1 VGLFIKS
8 KPKFNTFA
16 KNIDEKMEELLKKFE
31 NKKPEIVFE
40 WKDEKTDAEGWIVIN
55 SLRGGAAAGGTRMR
69 IGVTKD
75 EVLALAKTMEVK
87 FTVAGPPI
95 GGGKSGINFDPRD
108 PRKKEVLKRW
118 YAAAKPL
125 LKTYYGTGGD
135 MNVDEVHEVIP
146 MCEEQG
152 ISFPLEGIVNGH
164 LRRDEKGKMKII
176 NQLKEGVPL
185 IVREESL
192 TPNPNNNYSVGDL
205 ITGYGVS
212 ETILHYYTIYGGQ
225 VKGKRVII
233 QGWGNVAGAA
243 AYYLAQ
249 AGAVI
254 VGIIDKAGG
263 VVKSE
268 GYSFKEIQS
277 FLENR
282 SSNFLETEDMLSFKQ
297 ANENIWSV
305 GAEIFVPAAA
315 SRLLTQAQLDA
326 MVDNGLEVISSGA
339 NVPFADKEIFFGPI
353 SKSADE
359 RVSVLPDFIANC
371 GMARVFAYLMEDNV
385 EMTDKA
391 IFSDTSNCIKNA
403 LTKSHAIN
411 NSKTNISKTAIEI
424 ALKQLV

>member
-1 VGLFIKS
+1 
-8 KPKFNTFA
+8 
-16 KNIDEKMEELLKKFE
+16 MEELLKKFE
-31 NKKPEIVFE
+31 EKKPEIVFE

-69 IGVTKD
+69 VGVTKD

-95 GGGKSGINFDPRD
+95 GGGKSGINFDPSD
-108 PRKKEVLKRW
+108 PRKKEVLRRW

-135 MNVDEVHEVIP
+135 MNVDEVHEVMP

-152 ISFPLEGIVNGH
+152 ILFPLEGIVNGH
-164 LRRDEKGKMKII
+164 HIRDEKGKMKII
-176 NQLKEGVPL
+176 NQLREGVPL
-185 IVREESL
+185 IVKDKSL
-192 TPNPNNNYSVGDL
+192 TPNPNKDYSVGDL

-212 ETILHYYTIYGGQ
+212 ETILHYYNIYGGQ

-249 AGAVI
+249 AGAII

-263 VVKSE
+263 IVKSE
-268 GYSFKEIQS
+268 GYSFEQIKS
-277 FLENR
+277 LLENR
-282 SSNFLETEDMLSFKQ
+282 SSNFLETENMLSFED
-297 ANENIWSV
+297 ANEKIWNV

-315 SRLLTQAQLDA
+315 SRLLTQTQLDF
-326 MVDNGLEVISSGA
+326 MIENGLEVISSGA

-371 GMARVFAYLMEDNV
+371 GMARVFAYLMENNV

-391 IFSDTSNCIKNA
+391 IFADTSDCIKNA
-403 LTKSHAIN
+403 LIKSHSIN
-411 NSKTNISKTAIEI
+411 NSKTNISKTAFEI

>member
-1 VGLFIKS
+1 
-8 KPKFNTFA
+8 
-16 KNIDEKMEELLKKFE
+16 MEELLKKFE
-31 NKKPEIVFE
+31 DKEPEIVFE

-69 IGVTKD
+69 VGVTKD

-152 ISFPLEGIVNGH
+152 ILFPLEGIVNGH
-164 LRRDEKGKMKII
+164 HRRDEQGKMKII
-176 NQLKEGVPL
+176 NQLKVGVPL
-185 IVREESL
+185 IVREASL
-192 TPNPNNNYSVGDL
+192 TPNPDKDYSVGDL

-212 ETILHYYTIYGGQ
+212 ETILHYYNIYGGEI
-225 VKGKRVII
+225 KGKRVII

-249 AGAVI
+249 AGAII

-263 VVKSE
+263 LVKPE
-268 GYSFKEIQS
+268 GYSFEEIKS
-277 FLENR
+277 LLEDR
-282 SSNFLETEDMLSFKQ
+282 SSNFLETENMLTFKQ
-297 ANENIWSV
+297 ANEKIWSV

-315 SRLLTQAQLDA
+315 SRLITQAQLDA
-326 MVDNGLEVISSGA
+326 MIDNGLEVISSGA

-371 GMARVFAYLMEDNV
+371 GMARVFAYLMENNV
-385 EMTDKA
+385 EMTDIA
-391 IFSDTSNCIKNA
+391 IFADTSDCIKNA
-403 LTKSHAIN
+403 LIKSHSIN
-411 NSKTNISKTAIEI
+411 NSKTNISKTAFEI

>member
-1 VGLFIKS
+1 
-8 KPKFNTFA
+8 
-16 KNIDEKMEELLKKFE
+16 MEELLKKFE
-31 NKKPEIVFE
+31 DKKPEIVFE

-69 IGVTKD
+69 VGVTKN

-152 ISFPLEGIVNGH
+152 ILFPLEGIVNGH
-164 LRRDEKGKMKII
+164 HRRDEQGKMKII

-185 IVREESL
+185 IVRERKL
-192 TPNPNNNYSVGDL
+192 TPNPSKDYSVGDL

-212 ETILHYYTIYGGQ
+212 ETILHYYNIYGGE

-249 AGAVI
+249 AGAII
-254 VGIIDKAGG
+254 VGIIDKNVGI
-263 VVKSE
+263 VKPE
-268 GYSFKEIQS
+268 GYSFEEIKS
-277 FLENR
+277 LLENR
-282 SSNFLETEDMLSFKQ
+282 TSNFLETEDMLSSEDVNKK
-297 ANENIWSV
+297 IWNV

-315 SRLLTQAQLDA
+315 SRLITQAQLDT
-326 MVDNGLEVISSGA
+326 MVDNGLEVISCGA

-371 GMARVFAYLMEDNV
+371 GMARVFAYLMEDNN

-391 IFSDTSNCIKNA
+391 IFADTSDCIKNA
-403 LTKSHAIN
+403 LIKSHSVN
-411 NSKTNISKTAIEI
+411 NNKTNISKTAFEI

>member
-1 VGLFIKS
+1 
-8 KPKFNTFA
+8 
-16 KNIDEKMEELLKKFE
+16 MEELLKKFE
-31 NKKPEIVFE
+31 DKKPEIVFE

-69 IGVTKD
+69 MGVTKD

-108 PRKKEVLKRW
+108 PRKKEVLQRW

-152 ISFPLEGIVNGH
+152 ILFPLEGIVNGH
-164 LRRDEKGKMKII
+164 HRRDEKGKMKII
-176 NQLKEGVPL
+176 NQLKIGVPL
-185 IVREESL
+185 IVKEESL
-192 TPNPNNNYSVGDL
+192 TPNPNKNYSVGDL

-212 ETILHYYTIYGGQ
+212 ETIIHYYNIYGGEL
-225 VKGKRVII
+225 KGKRVII

-249 AGAVI
+249 AGAII
-254 VGIIDKAGG
+254 VGIIDKTGG
-263 VVKSE
+263 VVKAE
-268 GYSFKEIQS
+268 GYSFQEIQS
-277 FLENR
+277 FLEKR
-282 SSNFLETEDMLSFKQ
+282 TSNFLETEDMLSFKQ
-297 ANENIWSV
+297 ANEKIWNV

-315 SRLLTQAQLDA
+315 SRLLTQSQLDA
-326 MVDNGLEVISSGA
+326 MVNNGLEVISSGA

-371 GMARVFAYLMEDNV
+371 GMARVFAYLMEDNI

-391 IFSDTSNCIKNA
+391 IFADTSECIKNA
-403 LTKSHAIN
+403 LIKSHSIN
-411 NSKTNISKTAIEI
+411 DSKTNISKTAIEI

>member
-1 VGLFIKS
+1 ML
-8 KPKFNTFA
+8 
-16 KNIDEKMEELLKKFE
+16 ELLKKFE
-31 NKKPEIVFE
+31 DKKPEVVFE
-40 WKDEKTDAEGWIVIN
+40 WKDEHTNAEGWIVIN

-69 IGVTKD
+69 VGVTRD

-108 PRKKEVLKRW
+108 PRKKEVLQRW

-152 ISFPLEGIVNGH
+152 ILFPLEGIVNGH
-164 LRRDEKGKMKII
+164 HRKDEKGKMKII
-176 NQLKEGVPL
+176 NQLKAGVPL
-185 IVREESL
+185 IIKETTL
-192 TPNPNNNYSVGDL
+192 TPDPNKDYSVGDL

-212 ETILHYYTIYGGQ
+212 EAVLHYYNIYGGE
-225 VKGKRVII
+225 VKGKRVIV

-249 AGAVI
+249 AGAII
-254 VGIIDKAGG
+254 VGIIDIGGG
-263 VVKSE
+263 VINAE
-268 GYSFKEIQS
+268 GYSFSEIKD
-277 FLENR
+277 LLTNR
-282 SSNFLETEDMLSFKQ
+282 TSNFLEAENMMSFEEVNKK
-297 ANENIWSV
+297 IWSV

-315 SRLLTQAQLDA
+315 SRLLSQSQLDQ
-326 MVDNGLEVISSGA
+326 MIDGGLEVISSGA

-371 GMARVFAYLMEDNV
+371 GMARVFAYLMEDNI
-385 EMTDKA
+385 EMTDVA
-391 IFSDTSNCIKNA
+391 IFKDTSDRIGKA
-403 LTKSHAIN
+403 LQDSYNN
-411 NSKTNISKTAIEI
+411 NSSKQNISKTAFEI

>member
-1 VGLFIKS
+1 
-8 KPKFNTFA
+8 
-16 KNIDEKMEELLKKFE
+16 MEELLKKFE
-31 NKKPEIVFE
+31 DKKPEIVFE

-69 IGVTKD
+69 MGVTKD

-152 ISFPLEGIVNGH
+152 ILFPLEGIVNGH
-164 LRRDEKGKMKII
+164 HRRDEKGKMKII
-176 NQLKEGVPL
+176 NQLKIGVPL
-185 IVREESL
+185 IVKEESL
-192 TPNPNNNYSVGDL
+192 TPNPNKNYSVGDL

-212 ETILHYYTIYGGQ
+212 ETIIHYYNIYGGEL
-225 VKGKRVII
+225 KGKRVII

-249 AGAVI
+249 AGAII
-254 VGIIDKAGG
+254 VGIIDKTGG
-263 VVKSE
+263 VVKAE
-268 GYSFKEIQS
+268 GYSFEEIQS
-277 FLENR
+277 FLEKR
-282 SSNFLETEDMLSFKQ
+282 TSNFLETEDMLTFKQ
-297 ANENIWSV
+297 VNEKIWNV

-315 SRLLTQAQLDA
+315 SRLLTQSQLNA
-326 MVDNGLEVISSGA
+326 MVNNGLEVISSGA

-371 GMARVFAYLMEDNV
+371 GMARVFAYLMEDDI

-391 IFSDTSNCIKNA
+391 IFADTSECIKNA
-403 LTKSHAIN
+403 LIKSHSIN
-411 NSKTNISKTAIEI
+411 DSKTNISKTAIEI

>member
-1 VGLFIKS
+1 
-8 KPKFNTFA
+8 
-16 KNIDEKMEELLKKFE
+16 MEELLKKFE

-40 WKDEKTDAEGWIVIN
+40 WQDSETDAQGWIVIN

-95 GGGKSGINFDPRD
+95 GGGKSGINFDPKD
-108 PRKKEVLKRW
+108 SRKEGVLKRW

-125 LKTYYGTGGD
+125 LKNYYGTGGD

-152 ISFPLEGIVNGH
+152 ILFPLEGIINGH
-164 LRRDEKGKMKII
+164 HRRDESGKMKII

-185 IVREESL
+185 TVRDEKL
-192 TPNPNNNYSVGDL
+192 TPNPNKDYSVGDL

-212 ETILHYYTIYGGQ
+212 ESILHYYNIYGGE

-233 QGWGNVAGAA
+233 QGWGNVAGTAA
-243 AYYLAQ
+243 HYLAQ
-249 AGAVI
+249 AGAII
-254 VGIIDKAGG
+254 VGIIDKNGG
-263 VVKSE
+263 VINKY
-268 GYSFKEIQS
+268 GYSFNEIKS
-277 FLENR
+277 LLEDR
-282 SSNFLETEDMLSFKQ
+282 SSNYLEAKNMLSFEEINKK
-297 ANENIWSV
+297 IWNVS
-305 GAEIFVPAAA
+305 AEIFIPAAA
-315 SRLLTQAQLDA
+315 SRLLTQEQLDT
-326 MVDNGLEVISSGA
+326 MIDNGLEVISSGA

-371 GMARVFAYLMEDNV
+371 GMARAFSYFMEDDCQMN
-385 EMTDKA
+385 DNSIFKA
-391 IFSDTSNCIKNA
+391 VSNTIKDA
-403 LTKSHAIN
+403 LQNTYNIN
-411 NSKTNISKTAIEI
+411 NNKTNISKTAFEI
-424 ALKQLV
+424 ALKKLI

>member
-1 VGLFIKS
+1 
-8 KPKFNTFA
+8 
-16 KNIDEKMEELLKKFE
+16 MEELLKKFE
-31 NKKPEIVFE
+31 DKEPEIVFE

-69 IGVTKD
+69 VGVTKD

-152 ISFPLEGIVNGH
+152 ILFPLEGIVNGH
-164 LRRDEKGKMKII
+164 HRRDEKGKMKII
-176 NQLKEGVPL
+176 NQLKVGVPL
-185 IVREESL
+185 IVREASL
-192 TPNPNNNYSVGDL
+192 TPNPDKDYSVGDL

-212 ETILHYYTIYGGQ
+212 ETILHYYNIYGGE

-249 AGAVI
+249 AGAII
-254 VGIIDKAGG
+254 VGIIDKVGG
-263 VVKSE
+263 LVKPE
-268 GYSFKEIQS
+268 GYSFEEIKS
-277 FLENR
+277 LLEDR
-282 SSNFLETEDMLSFKQ
+282 SSNFLETENMLTFKQ
-297 ANENIWSV
+297 ANEKIWSV

-371 GMARVFAYLMEDNV
+371 GMARVFTYLMQDNV

-391 IFSDTSNCIKNA
+391 IFSDTSDCIKNA
-403 LTKSHAIN
+403 LIKSHSIN
-411 NSKTNISKTAIEI
+411 NNKTNISKTAFEI